1 MIQDADSGD
10 SRGNGG
16 SRLWAISL
24 GTFFLALK
32 RKFLGGR
39 TKTAKLKCYKFSH
52 SALSSKILSTSNPT
66 PAGRAPPGAL
76 LFLLAQIE

>member
-10 SRGNGG
+10 GLSNGG

-32 RKFLGGR
+32 RKFADCR
-39 TKTAKLKCYKFSH
+39 TEPAKLKCYKISH
-52 SALSSKILSTSNPT
+52 SALSSKILSTSKPT

-76 LFLLAQIE
+76 LFLLAQTE